1 MFELVI
7 SNEVIRL
14 GSLAAA
20 GSSEEEEDVG
30 FGKHAEVVGLFLI
43 ERRGT

>member
-14 GSLAAA
+14 CSLAAS

-30 FGKHAEVVGLFLI
+30 FGKHTEVIGLFL
-43 ERRGT
+43 T